1 MSQKRKE
8 TSTTVRVI
16 KNTGYLYIKMGI
28 TMFVSLYTTRLILN
42 GLGASDFGIF
52 NIVGGAIAMLGFLNA
67 AMANATQRFM
77 SYAEG
82 EGNKDKQKQIF
93 NISLVIHSAIAI
105 FIGLVLIVVGHWFFN
120 GILTI
125 PENRFFAAKIVYFSL
140 IVSTVFTVMSV
151 PYDAMLNAHE
161 NMRYYAFVGTLESIL
176 KLSVAFICVYTHFD
190 KLIVYGILMAC
201 IPLITMT
208 LLRIYC
214 HRQYEECVIALKQHF
229 SKSLMKEMTSFAGWA
244 FLTSI
249 SSMWAQYG
257 LGIVVN
263 HFFGVILNAAQ
274 GIANQVSGML
284 QNFSYNIMK
293 AVNPVLVKSEGAHDR
308 QRLQYITFF
317 GCRVS
322 FWIMA
327 MFEIPM
333 ILLAPH
339 ILRVWLVNVPIWAV
353 LFTQLQLIQSMSDQL
368 FGSVYSAVYAEGNIK
383 NYAIV
388 KSILNI
394 LPLPTTFIL
403 YQQGF
408 PPYWLYITWIL
419 FWGVLGGATAIW
431 FGHKSVQLSIKR
443 FAKTVILPCLAVCG
457 ISTAPFIICHIFCDS
472 AFIDWCMT
480 AICVLIIVVGGWFY
494 ILQQEERTKIVQFA
508 SPYLTFRKTKNEKN

>member
-1 MSQKRKE
+1 
-8 TSTTVRVI
+8 
-16 KNTGYLYIKMGI
+16 MGF

-93 NISLVIHSAIAI
+93 NISIILHTVIAVFMGIT
-105 FIGLVLIVVGHWFFN
+105 LIIVGHWFFN
-120 GILTI
+120 GILTL
-125 PENRFFAAKIVYFSL
+125 PENRLFAAKIVYLSL

-151 PYDAMLNAHE
+151 PYDAMINAHE
-161 NMRYYAFVGTLESIL
+161 NMRYYAFVGIFESIL
-176 KLSVAFICVYTHFD
+176 KLSVAAICICTHYD
-190 KLIVYGILMAC
+190 KLILYGILMAS

-208 LLRIYC
+208 LLRVYC
-214 HRQYEECVIALKQHF
+214 HRQYEECIIAPIQHF
-229 SKSLMKEMTSFAGWA
+229 SKSLIKEMTSFAGWA

-257 LGIVVN
+257 LGIIVN

-274 GIANQVSGML
+274 GIATQVAGML

-308 QRLQYITFF
+308 QRLQYIAFF

-333 ILLAPH
+333 ILLAPY
-339 ILRVWLVNVPIWAV
+339 ILQIWLVDVPTWAV
-353 LFTQLQLIQSMSDQL
+353 LFTQLQLILSMSDQL
-368 FGSVYSAVYAEGNIK
+368 FSSVYSAVYAEGNIK

-394 LPLPTTFIL
+394 LPLPVTYIL

-419 FWGVLGGATAIW
+419 FWGVLGGSTAIW
-431 FGHKSVQLSIKR
+431 FGHKSVQLSIKS
-443 FAKTVILPCLAVCG
+443 FAKTVIIPCLAVCALS
-457 ISTAPFIICHIFCDS
+457 ITPFIICQIFCDS
-472 AFIDWCMT
+472 AFIDWFMT
-480 AICVLIIVVGGWFY
+480 AICVLIMIVGGWFY
-494 ILQQEERTKIVQFA
+494 ILQREERTKIAQFA
-508 SPYLTFRKTKNEKN
+508 IPYLSFCKTKIK